1 MTPTQTHKFLAII
14 PMEIEDLS
22 GEVSENELI
31 NVVYQE
37 VVNNIDYHKDNISV
51 IRDIDEQS
59 KETE

>member
-1 MTPTQTHKFLAII
+1 MTPTKVHKFLAII

-22 GEVSENELI
+22 GEVPEDELK

-37 VVNNIDYHKDNISV
+37 VVGNIDYHKDNISV

>member
-1 MTPTQTHKFLAII
+1 MTPSQTHKFLAII

-22 GEVSENELI
+22 GEVSEDELK

-37 VVNNIDYHKDNISV
+37 VIGNIDYHKENISV

-59 KETE
+59 KEAE